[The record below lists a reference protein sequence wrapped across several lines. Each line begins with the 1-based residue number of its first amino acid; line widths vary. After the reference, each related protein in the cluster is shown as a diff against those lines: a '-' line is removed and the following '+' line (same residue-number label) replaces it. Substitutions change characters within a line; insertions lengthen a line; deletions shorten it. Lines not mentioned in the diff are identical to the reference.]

1 MGLNPNSTFKF
12 VNNVNPFRSRS
23 TVICIA
29 CLMTLV
35 IIDGMA
41 MYSGYFNVEFAS
53 LSIFV
58 LREMIGAVFGHQLKA
73 DENKT
78 DSEKTTVSMS
88 ASTPPPLPKP

>member
-1 MGLNPNSTFKF
+1 MDNK
-12 VNNVNPFRSRS
+12 VNPFRSRS

-35 IIDGMA
+35 VIDGMA
-41 MYSGYFNVEFAS
+41 MYAGYFNVEFAS

-73 DENKT
+73 DEKKS
-78 DSEKTTVSMS
+78 DSEKTTTVSAS
-88 ASTPPPLPKP
+88 ISTPPPIPKVP